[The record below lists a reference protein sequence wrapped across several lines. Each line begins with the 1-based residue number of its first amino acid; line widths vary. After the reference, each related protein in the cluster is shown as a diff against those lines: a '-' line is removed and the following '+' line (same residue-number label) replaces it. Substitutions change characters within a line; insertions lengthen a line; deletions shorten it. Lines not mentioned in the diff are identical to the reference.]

1 MATAETLHGTT
12 AKVLVAKT
20 LAAARA
26 AANEAGF
33 RIPFQ
38 AAIAEAALAIGAPI
52 QPRDEV
58 SLIEGRAD
66 TVYNR
71 LVIEYERPG
80 FLNAKKQTANNLHA
94 IQQVKDY
101 IGGLQ
106 RRERHKMERYAGIVC
121 DGRFFI
127 FCRYRE

>member
-1 MATAETLHGTT
+1 MPDAESILPAA
-12 AKVLVAKT
+12 AKQLAEKT
-20 LAAARA
+20 LAAAKDA
-26 AANEAGF
+26 TNEAEF

-38 AAIAEAALAIGAPI
+38 AAIAEAAKAIGAPI

-80 FLNAKKQTANNLHA
+80 SLKTSNKHANNQHA
-94 IQQVKDY
+94 IQQAKDY

-106 RRERHKMERYAGIVC
+106 RRERHKME
-121 DGRFFI
+121 
-127 FCRYRE
+127 